1 MTIDMQPPLQQF
13 SNIVA
18 LGGGHGLG
26 RLLSALQDAGS
37 RLTGIVT
44 TSDNGGSS
52 GRLRQSQGGIA
63 WGDLRNCINQLVP
76 EPSTGSRLFEY
87 RFSGEGEL
95 AGHNLGNLMLLALNH
110 MSVRP
115 LEAIT
120 LIRHMLGVQ
129 AQIIPMSEAPT
140 DLLGLS
146 ACGTRVFGETSI
158 DAWHVLPEQLLLS
171 PMVSATPEAV
181 DAILRADLLLIGPGS
196 FLTSLLPPL
205 LVPELAHAIHQTR
218 ARCIFLAN
226 LEPEL
231 GPGSQLALNEQVHW
245 LTQLIRR
252 PLDAVIA
259 GPQAPELEVPCY
271 RLPLAE
277 TGCRWRHDRARLL
290 AALETYA
297 ATASE
302 MDQAG

>member
-1 MTIDMQPPLQQF
+1 MPPPLHQF
-13 SNIVA
+13 ANIVA

-26 RLLSALQDAGS
+26 RLLSALQGVGS

-52 GRLRQSQGGIA
+52 GRLRQTQGGIA
-63 WGDLRNCINQLVP
+63 WGDLRNCINQLVT

-87 RFSGEGEL
+87 RFNGEGEL

-129 AQIIPMSEAPT
+129 AQIIPMSETPT
-140 DLLGLS
+140 DLMGLS

-158 DAWHVLPEQLLLS
+158 DAWHDLPEQLLLS
-171 PMVSATPEAV
+171 PAVQATPEAV

-205 LVPELAHAIHQTR
+205 LVPELAQAIRRTQAT
-218 ARCIFLAN
+218 CLFLAN

-231 GPGSQLALNEQVHW
+231 GPGGQLSLEEQVRW
-245 LTQLIRR
+245 LTQVTQRS
-252 PLDAVIA
+252 LDAVIA
-259 GPQAPELEVPCY
+259 GPHAPELEIPCF
-271 RLPLAE
+271 RVPLAE
-277 TGCRWRHDRARLL
+277 SGCRWRHDRTRLL
-290 AALETYA
+290 AALETFA
-297 ATASE
+297 WQTRHK
-302 MDQAG
+302 DQAG